1 MSANKKSFKNHHARL
16 SLLIIFSFGLFFS
29 ACKEN
34 STEFTLGEKYI
45 ESQTDLNLIDTFSV
59 SLSTV
64 ILDTIVTSGTGSM
77 LVGNYRD
84 NVFGK
89 VTSSSYFQIGIPDNG
104 DDINDNDVYDS
115 LSLVISYN
123 KYFYGD
129 TTKSQKI
136 SVHQLT
142 EKIKLDDN
150 DVITS
155 ATEFSY
161 DAEPIGSIIYSPQPN
176 NTIDTLTIRIS
187 DRIGLDLFAKL
198 KSKSEVLADDES
210 FINYF
215 HGLVLAADDTYEGS
229 IIGFDASDVKLILYT
244 SRYEETDVEEINYEF
259 PLNNS
264 VKQFNNIKH
273 DFTSMQLNPLL
284 QQRYE
289 LSSDKT
295 GGHAFLQG
303 GVGLSMRVEFA
314 SINEILLKE
323 RGTIMKAQLLIAP
336 LKGSY
341 DFFDFPSDLILYKS
355 DKLNQR
361 TYAYSTSSLN
371 VDELYHEETN
381 YTFDITNYLTNELAD
396 GYIDPEQGLLIM
408 LPDSEQHTTFNRLV
422 ADAKSLNTKL
432 KIYYLSY

>member
-1 MSANKKSFKNHHARL
+1 MSVNKKSFGISRVRSA
-16 SLLIIFSFGLFFS
+16 LLIIFSFGLFFT

-45 ESQTDLNLIDTFSV
+45 ESQTNLTLIDTFSV

-64 ILDTIVTSGTGSM
+64 IQDTLVTSGTGSM
-77 LVGNYRD
+77 LIGNYSD
-84 NVFGK
+84 AVFGK
-89 VTSSSYFQIGIPDNG
+89 VTCSSYSQIGIPDNSG
-104 DDINDNDVYDS
+104 SIDNDDVYDS

-129 TTKSQKI
+129 TTGSQKI

-155 ATEFSY
+155 GTEFNC
-161 DAEPIGSIIYSPQPN
+161 DAEPIGSIIYTPQPN

-187 DRIGLDLFAKL
+187 DRIGLDLFDKL
-198 KSKSEVLADDES
+198 KSKSEFIADDES

-215 HGLVLAADDTYEGS
+215 HGLVLKADDSYEGS
-229 IIGFDASDVKLILYT
+229 IIGFSAADLKLVLYT

-273 DFTSMQLNPLL
+273 DFSSTQLNSLVE
-284 QQRYE
+284 QRSE
-289 LSSDKT
+289 QSSDKT
-295 GGHAFLQG
+295 EGHSFLQG
-303 GVGLSMRVEFA
+303 GVGLFVKVKFPTLP
-314 SINEILLKE
+314 EIFLKE
-323 RGTIMKAQLLIAP
+323 RGTIMKAQLLLAP

-341 DFFDFPSDLILYKS
+341 DSFDLPTDLILYKS

-361 TYAYSTSSLN
+361 TYAHSTSTLN

-381 YTFDITNYLTNELAD
+381 YTFDITSYLTNEFAD
-396 GYIDPEQGLLIM
+396 NYIDPGQGLLIM
-408 LPDSEQHTTFNRLV
+408 LPNDEHHKTLERLILDSKNQ
-422 ADAKSLNTKL
+422 NTKL